1 MDTKTVLDIIER
13 AATALGY
20 TKADKDFNEN
30 FVCETIEEYKAYL
43 MGQHDT
49 FQAIIDNLQSYIEGQ
64 LNAAEN
70 STPE

>member
-13 AATALGY
+13 AEIALNY

-30 FVCETIEEYKAYL
+30 FACETKEEYAAYL

-49 FQAIIDNLQSYIEGQ
+49 FQAIIGYLQEYIEAQ
-64 LNAAEN
+64 VSAMET
-70 STPE
+70 STGM

>member
-1 MDTKTVLDIIER
+1 MNTRTVLDIIER
-13 AATALGY
+13 AYIALNY

-30 FVCETIEEYKAYL
+30 FACGTTEEYKAYL

-49 FQAIIDNLQSYIEGQ
+49 FQAMIGYLQSCIEDQ
-64 LNAAEN
+64 LNAVEN

>member
-1 MDTKTVLDIIER
+1 MDTQTVLDIIER
-13 AATALGY
+13 VEIALAC

-30 FVCETIEEYKAYL
+30 FACGTKEEYKAYL
-43 MGQHDT
+43 MGQYDT
-49 FQAIIDNLQSYIEGQ
+49 LQATLGHFQSFIEGQ